1 MRTTRRAIAGLAALT
16 ALVALSACSDDSGG
30 SEKSAGKSAGTSAGP
45 NAAGSPA
52 PAGGKAAPYVPPASA
67 SGATY
72 VALGDSYAAGVKI
85 PAIVPDAPPGC
96 SRSESNYAHLVAKQK
111 NIAGFVDVT
120 CGGARTPDMTAGQQ
134 TKGSPPAQ
142 FDALR
147 PDTALVTLGIGGN
160 DIGFS
165 EIVAMCVI
173 QSHSTTS
180 TQPCTDKYA
189 AGGNDEIAKRIA
201 DTAPKIAATLTG
213 IKERSPKARI
223 LVVGYPTILPESG
236 PSCPAQVPV
245 ADGDLP
251 YLRKVVPALNEMIA
265 KEAAKQGAE
274 YVDTYTGSAGHDVC
288 KPVGTKWIE
297 GIKPES
303 PGDRVHPNALGQEGM
318 AKAVLAKLG

>member
-16 ALVALSACSDDSGG
+16 ALGALSACSDDSGD
-30 SEKSAGKSAGTSAGP
+30 SKASAAAKSGAPGGTQ
-45 NAAGSPA
+45 AAPA
-52 PAGGKAAPYVPPASA
+52 PAGALPAAA

-85 PAIVPDAPPGC
+85 PVIVPTAPPGC
-96 SRSESNYAHLVAKQK
+96 SRSESNYAHLVAKRK
-111 NIAGFVDVT
+111 NITGLVDVT
-120 CGGARTPDMTAGQQ
+120 CGGARTPDLTVGQQ
-134 TKGSPPAQ
+134 TQGAPPPQ

-147 PDTALVTLGIGGN
+147 PDTALVTLGVGGN

-165 EIVAMCVI
+165 EIVTMCVL
-173 QSHSTTS
+173 QSRSTTS

-189 AGGNDEIAKRIA
+189 PGGNDELTKRIG
-201 DTAPKIAATLTG
+201 DTGPKLAAAITG

-223 LVVGYPTILPESG
+223 LVVGYPMILPESG
-236 PSCPAQVPV
+236 PGCPAQVPV

-251 YLRKVVPALNEMIA
+251 YLRKLVPALNDMIA

-288 KPVGTKWIE
+288 KPVGTKWVE
-297 GIKPES
+297 GVKPES
-303 PGDRVHPNALGQEGM
+303 PAGPVHPNALGQEAM
-318 AKAVLAKLG
+318 ADAVLAKLG

>member
-30 SEKSAGKSAGTSAGP
+30 SGGSA
-45 NAAGSPA
+45 NAADKRAGAVGGNDKAGSNPSVLPVA
-52 PAGGKAAPYVPPASA
+52 A

-72 VALGDSYAAGVKI
+72 VALGDSYAAGVQI
-85 PAIVPDAPPGC
+85 PTIVPDAPPGC
-96 SRSESNYAHLVAKQK
+96 SRSQSNYAHLVARQK
-111 NIAGFVDVT
+111 NIAGLVDAT
-120 CGGARTPDMTAGQQ
+120 CGGARTPDMTVGQQ
-134 TKGSPPAQ
+134 SKGSPPPQ

-165 EIVAMCVI
+165 EIVTMCVI
-173 QSHSTTS
+173 QGRSTTS

-189 AGGNDEIAKRIA
+189 GGGNDELAKRIA
-201 DTAPKIAATLTG
+201 DTAPKIAATIAG
-213 IKERSPKARI
+213 IKQRSPKARI

-245 ADGDLP
+245 AEGDLP
-251 YLRKVVPALNEMIA
+251 YLRKVVPALNDMIA

-288 KPVGTKWIE
+288 KPVGTKWVE

-303 PGDRVHPNALGQEGM
+303 PGAQVHPNALGQEAM
-318 AKAVLAKLG
+318 SKAVLAKLG

>member
-16 ALVALSACSDDSGG
+16 ALVALSACSDDSDDSGSSADRKAGATNAPGVPGG
-30 SEKSAGKSAGTSAGP
+30 DKGASA
-45 NAAGSPA
+45 NAKALPA
-52 PAGGKAAPYVPPASA
+52 AA
-67 SGATY
+67 SGATF

-85 PAIVPDAPPGC
+85 PVIVPAAPPGC
-96 SRSESNYAHLVAKQK
+96 SRSESNYAHLVARQH
-111 NIAGFVDVT
+111 NITGFVDAT

-134 TKGSPPAQ
+134 TQGSPPPQ

-165 EIVAMCVI
+165 EIVTTCVI
-173 QSHSTTS
+173 QSRSTTS
-180 TQPCTDKYA
+180 TQPCTDKYT
-189 AGGNDEIAKRIA
+189 AGGNDELAKRIA
-201 DTAPKIAATLTG
+201 ETGPKIAATIAG

-236 PSCPAQVPV
+236 PTCPAQVPV
-245 ADGDLP
+245 AEGDLP
-251 YLRKVVPALNEMIA
+251 YLRKVVPALNDMLA

-274 YVDTYTGSAGHDVC
+274 YVDTYAGSAGHDVC
-288 KPVGTKWIE
+288 RPAGTKWVE
-297 GIKPES
+297 GIKPEA
-303 PGDRVHPNALGQEGM
+303 PAAPVHPNALGQEGM